1 MKGNKMLTLRQRFAD
16 AVEKKQAILDKVID
30 ENRVPTEEE
39 KKELDALDAAKRT
52 ASEMIEQLTQLNA
65 DLAAVEDED
74 EDENRGSGGAGTPA
88 AQGKP
93 KTKVIRE
100 NGEDENGHYR
110 PFRSLGDQLLAVY
123 NAVKNPH
130 RRNEHLD
137 ELDRRAVAGM
147 SEGVGADGGF
157 LLQDDF
163 SSELLKN
170 SMETGL
176 IAPRCRRF
184 PTSPGSTGVQFP
196 VLQETSRVEGSRWGG
211 VQVYRVNEAA
221 AATAKKAKFA
231 LERMGFE
238 KLIGMFVATDEL
250 LADATFLGA
259 WMGQAFQEEFACK
272 IDTEIVRGTGAGQM
286 KGIINAGC
294 LVTVS
299 KESSQAAASIVG
311 MNVIKMFA
319 RLFARSQA
327 NAVWLA
333 NQDCFPQIAT
343 LTITKDKSDIPL
355 YSPPNLIAGQVL
367 GSILGRPVIYVEQ
380 CSTVGTIGDLILADL
395 SRYMIIEK
403 DPQQASSIHVY
414 FDTEQTAYRFSVRNN
429 GQPMLKQAIT
439 PMNGSATLT
448 DFVVLETRS

>member
-1 MKGNKMLTLRQRFAD
+1 MNKLLTLRQRFTA
-16 AVEKKQAILDKVID
+16 AAESERELLDKLID
-30 ENRVPTEEE
+30 EAREATKEEQE
-39 KKELDALDAAKRT
+39 QLDAIEVTKRA
-52 ASEMIEQLTQLNA
+52 ASEQIKRLMKLDEELEAIG
-65 DLAAVEDED
+65 LAEGNNE
-74 EDENRGSGGAGTPA
+74 ERGNGGAGTPA
-88 AQGKP
+88 AQGGV

-100 NGEDENGHYR
+100 EGEDENGKYR
-110 PFRSLGDQLLAVY
+110 PFRTLGEQLLTVY
-123 NAVKNPH
+123 RSVKNPH
-130 RRNEHLD
+130 QIDKRLM
-137 ELDRRAVAGM
+137 ELDKRAIAGM
-147 SEGVGADGGF
+147 SETVGADGGF

-170 SMETGL
+170 SMESGL

-238 KLIGMFVATDEL
+238 KLIGMFIATDEL

-259 WMGQAFQEEFACK
+259 WMGEAFKEEFACK

-286 KGIINAGC
+286 KGILNAGC
-294 LVTVS
+294 LVTIS
-299 KESSQAAASIVG
+299 KEGSQSAGTILG
-311 MNVIKMFA
+311 MNCVKMFA

-343 LTITKDKSDIPL
+343 LTITKDKSDIPI
-355 YSPPNLIAGQVL
+355 YQPANIASGQTL
-367 GSILGRPVIYVEQ
+367 GTILGRPVIYVEQ
-380 CSTVGTIGDLILADL
+380 CSTVGTVGDLILADL

-439 PMNGSATLT
+439 PMNGSNSLT
-448 DFVVLETRS
+448 DFVVCETRS

>member
-1 MKGNKMLTLRQRFAD
+1 MNKLLTLRQRFSAAAELEKELVD
-16 AVEKKQAILDKVID
+16 KLIDEAREANEDEKKQLEAIEVTKRATTDSIKRLMKLD
-30 ENRVPTEEE
+30 EELE
-39 KKELDALDAAKRT
+39 A
-52 ASEMIEQLTQLNA
+52 IG
-65 DLAAVEDED
+65 LAAGDE
-74 EDENRGSGGAGTPA
+74 EGRSNGGSSTGST
-88 AQGKP
+88 

-100 NGEDENGHYR
+100 EGEDENGKYR
-110 PFRSLGDQLLAVY
+110 PFRNLGEQLLTVY
-123 NAVKNPH
+123 RSVKNPH
-130 RRNEHLD
+130 AIDKRLMEM
-137 ELDRRAVAGM
+137 DRRAVATNGM

-170 SMETGL
+170 SMESGL

-184 PTSPGSTGVQFP
+184 PTSPGSTGIQFP

-211 VQVYRVNEAA
+211 VQVYRVNEAG

-259 WMGQAFQEEFACK
+259 WMGEAFKEEFACK

-286 KGIINAGC
+286 KGILNAGC
-294 LVTVS
+294 LVSVAKKS
-299 KESSQAAASIVG
+299 GQAAATIVG
-311 MNVIKMFA
+311 ENVVAMFA
-319 RLFARSQA
+319 RLFARSQQ

-343 LTITKDKSDIPL
+343 LSINKGSTDVPL
-355 YSPPNLIAGQVL
+355 YSPPNLIAGQFL

-380 CSTVGTIGDLILADL
+380 CSTLGTAGDLILADL

-439 PMNGSATLT
+439 PMNGSNTLT
-448 DFVVLETRS
+448 DFVVLDVRA